1 MPVSNLKCGCQH
13 SESTHRHAC
22 ASVYSLRVVQRSAA
36 AASTPS
42 VQLPPNL
49 NQPGRQKAAP
59 VSRVG
64 RGAGALGARGTKKR
78 RPRLGRGAL
87 QNFDRP
93 CLRLRSRS
101 LVRGA
106 CGWRPAAAGTL
117 PTVSEDK
124 NYYLHIVY
132 LYIDA
137 RLACSRHQDGERHI

>member
-87 QNFDRP
+87 QNF
-93 CLRLRSRS
+93 
-101 LVRGA
+101 RGA
-106 CGWRPAAAGTL
+106 EIQNQYNTGLCRTRIRERFVMWTTPL
-117 PTVSEDK
+117 P
-124 NYYLHIVY
+124 VY
-132 LYIDA
+132 V
-137 RLACSRHQDGERHI
+137 